1 MKKTGKITLLVVAFG
16 ISFSFFAKDKKKE
29 GDLKTT
35 VTSEHFSYNLSK
47 GQAVYT
53 GNVVVIDSEIDIFTD
68 KMTVFFT
75 KKKPKDKLK
84 EKAGVNS
91 RKQDGVKAPPPL
103 KPLGGI
109 GGSVDRIVCEG
120 HVIIVNKK
128 DKATATGEKAVYTA
142 ETELVVV
149 TGNAKLT
156 NKLGVLIGKVIEY
169 NRRTGDLTASQAT
182 VINQGKQKRGPDP
195 KGK

>member
-1 MKKTGKITLLVVAFG
+1 MKKTSKIILLVVAFG

-29 GDLKTT
+29 SDLKTT

-53 GNVVVIDSEIDIFTD
+53 GNVVVIDSEIDIITD
-68 KMTVFFT
+68 KMTVFFA
-75 KKKPKDKLK
+75 KKKPKDNLK
-84 EKAGVNS
+84 DKAGVS
-91 RKQDGVKAPPPL
+91 DRKQGGDKAPPPL

-109 GGSVDRIVCEG
+109 GGNVDRIVCEG

-128 DKATATGEKAVYTA
+128 DKATATGEKAIYMA
-142 ETELVVV
+142 ATELVVV

-156 NKLGVLIGKVIEY
+156 NKLGILIGKVIEY

-182 VINQGKQKRGPDP
+182 VINQGKPKKSLDP
-195 KGK
+195 NGK